1 MSGSDRGSQCANTP
15 TVGSSTC
22 MQSPPI
28 GQLAQASADPTEP
41 QFDAQRLR
49 PKRHRTGAQIGGH
62 TQGICALVTE
72 RTLSRHM
79 PCGWESLLRLRGRL
93 LGSAPA
99 SDPCAPVTRFW
110 VRPGEGKRNPRMVT
124 RQARQR
130 ASPLIKN
137 SGAAGRAGRGLTL
150 PGALAVAAAVAACRT
165 CDGASSPRTGQVLL
179 PVLRS
184 RPGRVPLSILAV
196 RIRVARR

>member
-1 MSGSDRGSQCANTP
+1 MRQRPA
-15 TVGSSTC
+15 VGSSAC
-22 MQSPPI
+22 RHHHRSASSRRHPPT
-28 GQLAQASADPTEP
+28 PTEP

-49 PKRHRTGAQIGGH
+49 PRRHRTGAQNGGH
-62 TQGICALVTE
+62 TQGICALVME

-150 PGALAVAAAVAACRT
+150 PGALAGAAAVAACRRAMALAPREPAK
-165 CDGASSPRTGQVLL
+165 CCCLCYGHGPVAYLYPSSPFE
-179 PVLRS
+179 S
-184 RPGRVPLSILAV
+184 A
-196 RIRVARR
+196 